1 MSNHKDLI
9 AKWAELKDF
18 AGDLDIEMP
27 HARMI
32 KSRGILA
39 KEHWRRAAEG
49 GRKRKIAGVT
59 EKDWL
64 NAVVD

>member
-1 MSNHKDLI
+1 MSKHKKMIERWPNTQAFARDLEI
-9 AKWAELKDF
+9 QE
-18 AGDLDIEMP
+18 P

-39 KEHWRRAAEG
+39 KEHWKRAAEG

-59 EKDWL
+59 AADWL
-64 NAVVD
+64 NAVVE